1 MCCRGGEE
9 CLCGYVRQGIAATIE
24 LKVISKTF
32 GPTIQRQE
40 RKVFSEN
47 TLMRSMAAMKR
58 VLNLR

>member
-1 MCCRGGEE
+1 MW
-9 CLCGYVRQGIAATIE
+9 VRQGIAATKE

-58 VLNLR
+58 GLNLR